1 MNDVYHGPLEII
13 RVVGWIAKFVKKT
26 NSCLSTFWIKKNMM
40 HFFMV
45 MNNLIPFEIFNDL
58 IKEIKVYPFEIFSD
72 LMNEI

>member
-1 MNDVYHGPLEII
+1 
-13 RVVGWIAKFVKKT
+13 
-26 NSCLSTFWIKKNMM
+26 M